1 MVEAYAAPFLH
12 RLESGH
18 DHGYENRSPLGLLYG
33 TLASYLL
40 FSNTCCFSVAG
51 ACRVGAGSSLA
62 SWLGEPDG
70 SVRGDV
76 APMVDEEP
84 GWLGTFSEY
93 SMDSIICFFRR
104 DDSYL
109 AARSALM
116 LCFAK

>member
-1 MVEAYAAPFLH
+1 MKSYASF
-12 RLESGH
+12 SK
-18 DHGYENRSPLGLLYG
+18 DNSQDNSYENRSPLGLLYG

-76 APMVDEEP
+76 VPVAPMVDEDP
-84 GWLGTFSEY
+84 GWLGTFCEY
-93 SMDSIICFFRR
+93 SKDSIICFFRR

-116 LCFAK
+116 LCLAK